1 MAKILALMVDGK
13 PRSHKDIVRL
23 ADILAVS
30 NSLRRCW
37 ERGFLLRTE
46 KPLYE
51 SGKVF
56 KGRGGFTHNT
66 RPFHIYILKPKN
78 SDELLVDG
86 HRYVSYD
93 RKYLDSRGKK
103 RRGGSK
109 ARLILEFLE
118 KNQKK
123 AWFSTEIVEALK
135 SRGVATSDIM
145 PNVRR
150 YERKGLVY
158 VRGYRTD
165 EGQTPFREGY
175 LITHIDPKKPRENA
189 LEEAIQRT
197 SMALEGKASTNPLV
211 HRVHLIKDLIFEATK
226 LKDLISFNYIHEKLN
241 CTEFEAGLA
250 VSRAL
255 QLYPEL
261 REVKLFNAY
270 RYYYHSSMSEEDLR
284 AATSLKENYIRK
296 SKGRDNRIGHNW
308 EAVAEW
314 FIDKFTTGAKFW
326 SQEHRDKGMDSRRIT
341 TYLMKSVN
349 SRRSNAEVDR
359 VWEVTPGVFAQPI
372 TYVLSCKWGL
382 VNKDHVDDFLQVLRW
397 SKDFGVDT
405 PAGRQVK
412 QGVIGIFAGSSFNPK
427 EKVKLKDSAEIS
439 LSSYT
444 ARMNIQLL
452 TASDFNEKMHS
463 KGCSRRITVQAICRS
478 ARDEREVRDVLD
490 QIWTNPSKGEDI
502 LSNVAKKNS
511 ELYEF
516 EKNLETRQEVTH
528 S

>member
-56 KGRGGFTHNT
+56 KGREGFTHNT
-66 RPFHIYILKPKN
+66 RPFHLYVLKPKKR
-78 SDELLVDG
+78 SELFLDG
-86 HRYVSYD
+86 QRYVSYD
-93 RKYLDSRGKK
+93 RKYLDARGKK

-109 ARLILEFLE
+109 AKLILEFLE

-123 AWFSTEIVEALK
+123 AWFSTEIVDALRN
-135 SRGVATSDIM
+135 RGVTTSDIM

-150 YERKGLVY
+150 FEGKGLVY

-175 LITHIDPKKPRENA
+175 LITHIEPKKPRENA

-197 SMALEGKASTNPLV
+197 SIALEGKASTNPLV

-226 LKDLISFNYIHEKLN
+226 LRDLVSFNYIHEKLS
-241 CTEFEAGLA
+241 CTEFEAEIAL
-250 VSRAL
+250 SRAL

-270 RYYYHSSMSEEDLR
+270 RYYYHTSVSQEDLK

-341 TYLMKSVN
+341 THLIKSVN
-349 SRRSNAEVDR
+349 GRRSSAEVDR
-359 VWEVTPGVFAQPI
+359 VWEVTPGVFAQAV

-382 VNKDHVDDFLQVLRW
+382 VNKDHLDDFLQVLTW
-397 SKDFGVDT
+397 SRDFGVDT
-405 PAGRQVK
+405 SEGRQVK
-412 QGVIGIFAGSSFNPK
+412 QGIIGIFAASSFNPK
-427 EKVKLKDSAEIS
+427 EKVKPRNGDEVS
-439 LSSYT
+439 LGSY
-444 ARMNIQLL
+444 AGRMNIQLL
-452 TASDFNEKMHS
+452 SAPDFNQKLHQ
-463 KGCSRRITVQAICRS
+463 KGCSRQVSVQKVCRI
-478 ARDEREVRDVLD
+478 ARNEGEVREILEKCW
-490 QIWTNPSKGEDI
+490 INPSKAEET
-502 LSNVAKKNS
+502 LSSYSKENQ

-516 EKNLETRQEVTH
+516 EKKLEAR
-528 S
+528 

>member
-13 PRSHKDIVRL
+13 PRSHIDIVRQ

-66 RPFHIYILKPKN
+66 RPFHLYILKPKN
-78 SDELLVDG
+78 SDELFLDRQ
-86 HRYVSYD
+86 RYVSYD

-109 ARLILEFLE
+109 AKLILEFLE
-118 KNQKK
+118 KNRKK
-123 AWFSTEIVEALK
+123 AWFSTEIVDALK
-135 SRGVATSDIM
+135 TRGVTTSDIM

-197 SMALEGKASTNPLV
+197 SIALEGKASTNPLV

-226 LKDLISFNYIHEKLN
+226 LRDLVSFNYIHEKLG
-241 CTEFEAGLA
+241 CTEFEAGIAL
-250 VSRAL
+250 SRAL
-255 QLYPEL
+255 QLYREL

-341 TYLMKSVN
+341 THLMKSVN
-349 SRRSNAEVDR
+349 GRRSSAEVDR

-382 VNKDHVDDFLQVLRW
+382 VNKDHLDDFLQVLTW
-397 SKDFGVDT
+397 SKDFAADT

-412 QGVIGIFAGSSFNPK
+412 QGVIGIFAASSFNPK
-427 EKVKLKDSAEIS
+427 EKVKLKDGAEVS
-439 LSSYT
+439 LSSYA

-452 TASDFNEKMHS
+452 SAPDFNQKLHQ
-463 KGCSRRITVQAICRS
+463 KGCPREVTVQKACRG
-478 ARDEREVRDVLD
+478 ARNEKEVREILDKMWADPSRAEDVL
-490 QIWTNPSKGEDI
+490 
-502 LSNVAKKNS
+502 SNIAENNRD
-511 ELYEF
+511 LYEF
-516 EKNLETRQEVTH
+516 EKKLEEGPR
-528 S
+528 